1 MRINYVV
8 CFYITDGAFRNNL
21 YHHIDKFFAVK
32 AHVEMINML
41 LIPTDIVK
49 ATFIVNRS
57 DYIKDGDVEQI
68 IEDHNKK
75 HHRTVTPHT
84 IPIEVKYRDNWGRSY
99 GAWEYHIRQS
109 LHENYDFY
117 FLTEDDYI
125 PNIRYQD
132 FYNVSAEDRS
142 FYKPFLEKFTDNTA
156 FVCGLWSAN
165 HPAISYGLYSA
176 NICKT
181 MFDRYGEIFR
191 GYNQK
196 LAASKIFEYDEW
208 QRSYHLNFFDSGF
221 MMSDTTKN
229 TSTVYCNHTYGINGS
244 PPLLPLV

>member
-1 MRINYVV
+1 MKINYVV
-8 CFYITDGAFRNNL
+8 VFYITDGAFRHNL

-32 AHVEMINML
+32 AHVDMINRL
-41 LIPTDIVK
+41 SILTDIVK

-57 DYIKDGDVEQI
+57 DYIKDGYVEQI
-68 IEDHNKK
+68 IEDYNKK
-75 HHRTVTPHT
+75 HNRTVTPHT
-84 IPIEVKYRDNWGRSY
+84 IPVEVKYRDNWGRSY

-125 PNIRYQD
+125 PNIH
-132 FYNVSAEDRS
+132 YNKFASRAEDRF

-165 HPAISYGLYSA
+165 HAAVSYGLYSA

-181 MFDRYGEIFR
+181 TFDKYGEIFR

-196 LAASKIFEYDEW
+196 LARSKIFEYDEW
-208 QRSYHLNFFDSGF
+208 QLSYHLNFFDSDYVI
-221 MMSDTTKN
+221 SDTTKN
-229 TSTVYCNHTYGINGS
+229 TPTVYCSSTYGINGS